1 MQSKWVKKYKL
12 TFIIVLAGGLL
23 FMGLG
28 INYIQRL
35 RNALL
40 TSTENYKTEIV
51 RLERENLR
59 LEKTTQAQRADI
71 IANREYVTDG
81 VSQNYLFEANSSN
94 LSLNTLAVSGK
105 NNADALRFIISG
117 HLYGSA
123 DNEGS
128 ITPSSTLIDAV
139 TEINTRDPDLFFTL
153 GDLTYAPSAQ
163 SFAELHENFLSK
175 VDAPIFNAPGNHD
188 FYNGRAF
195 YEEAFGQSFYY
206 FKYGQTQI
214 IILDTEVGQCAIL
227 GRQKEMLSQALT
239 LALDDDDISSIFIFF
254 HKTLFL
260 EGEPQLMAQAN
271 DTCSYG
277 TNYGELE
284 AEFFIPAAQKKP
296 LYLIA
301 GDVGAFGGN
310 LSPFYYKNPDA
321 NLYALALGLGDS
333 PDDLLLQI
341 DILPSS
347 EIELQIISIG
357 GNEFSEIETYTPEY
371 WTEKNVSVQP

>member
-1 MQSKWVKKYKL
+1 MQSKWVKKYKIPL
-12 TFIIVLAGGLL
+12 IIVAVAGLI

-28 INYIQRL
+28 VNYIQRL
-35 RNALL
+35 RNALI
-40 TSTENYKTEIV
+40 TSTEDYKTEII
-51 RLERENLR
+51 RLERENFR

-81 VSQNYLFEANSSN
+81 VSQDYLFEVDPSD
-94 LSLNTLAVSGK
+94 LSLNTLALSEK
-105 NNADALRFIISG
+105 DNAASLRFIISG

-128 ITPSSTLIDAV
+128 ITPSSTLIDAID
-139 TEINTRDPDLFFTL
+139 EINTRNPDLFFTL
-153 GDLTYAPSAQ
+153 GDLTYAPSEQ
-163 SFAELHENFLSK
+163 SFKELHENFLSK

-188 FYNGRAF
+188 FYNGREF

-206 FKYGQTQI
+206 FKYAQIQI
-214 IILDTEVGQCAIL
+214 IILDTEIGQCAVL

-239 LALDDDDISSIFIFF
+239 LALDDNDISSIFIFF

-260 EGEPQLMAQAN
+260 EGEPQLISQAN
-271 DTCSYG
+271 APCTYG
-277 TNYGELE
+277 TNYSELE
-284 AEFFIPAAQKKP
+284 TELFIPAAQKKP

-310 LSPFYYKNPDA
+310 LSPFYYKNPDT

-333 PDDLLLQI
+333 PHDLLLQI

-347 EIELQIISIG
+347 EIDLQIISIG

-371 WTEKNVSVQP
+371 WTKKND